1 MGRGRGPKLT
11 ASVHGARPSARTDW
25 PPMNH
30 DMMAMT
36 AADLHSTFEGHVLPG
51 SMFILWALLWI
62 GQNFRAG
69 AFDAR
74 DRALESSLVIPV
86 LKVILPLIGVW
97 VEIPGEGWGP
107 TSTLMSLQH
116 VTMYSAFALTGV
128 IDILAHRGLL
138 PRAAT
143 FLAYGAAQAN
153 AGWLFWGHAIH
164 DGVDGIV
171 HRILAMVFFAV
182 AAFGV
187 MEVLRPSAGVAWLR
201 IGVQLV
207 LGSWF
212 IVGAWILYLSG
223 WDLAASY
230 NVGRSS
236 MYFSWMVMAIASSV
250 IAARILA
257 DRRAPPVAG

>member
-1 MGRGRGPKLT
+1 
-11 ASVHGARPSARTDW
+11 
-25 PPMNH
+25 MNH

-51 SMFILWALLWI
+51 AMFILWALLWI

-69 AFDAR
+69 AFAAP

-107 TSTLMSLQH
+107 TTTLMSLQH
-116 VTMYSAFALTGV
+116 VTMYSAFALTGAV
-128 IDILAHRGLL
+128 DLLAYKGLL
-138 PRAAT
+138 SRPAT
-143 FLAYGAAQAN
+143 FVAYAAAMTN

-164 DGVDGIV
+164 EGVDGTV
-171 HRILAMVFFAV
+171 HRILASAFFLV
-182 AAFGV
+182 AALALV
-187 MEVLRPSAGVAWLR
+187 EVFRPTAGLAWLR
-201 IGVQLV
+201 IGAQLV

-212 IVGAWILYLSG
+212 ILGAWILYLSG
-223 WDLAASY
+223 WDLSASY

-236 MYFSWMVMAIASSV
+236 MYFSWMVMGIASAV